1 MKNRLLYPMKRYFLF
16 VVVFVIAVITVAQV
30 KGDVWAPLQDNADMA
45 RRMGYQPYRV
55 DSANTNTLGLELEAL
70 AFFKDNEFDGS
81 VQCGYSL
88 PGVRLQPRLTYT
100 PIDEIK
106 LELGL
111 HATIYSG
118 ANKYPCYVFHD
129 IAKWKGDQYQSGA
142 HLLPFFRATARFRH
156 ITLAVGNIYGGA
168 THGFIEPMYNPE
180 LVLTDDPEMGFQM
193 IVDTKRWHSDLW
205 LNWQS
210 YIFEEST
217 HQEAFS
223 VGWTQTV
230 NLWRRARQN
239 TVHSLSIPIQLV
251 LQHRGGEQD
260 NTHLGVQTVA
270 NGALGVAYEYMAP
283 DNRVVTGI
291 QAEAMAMYCIQ
302 QSGNLWPFKNGPAL
316 WLKTSVDFI
325 RDLRVT
331 AGFFAAKDFC
341 SLYGSQYF
349 GTLSTKFPQG
359 CFSSMT
365 TGMIGV
371 EYSRTFASAYTVGA
385 HLKAYLCNTGTLS
398 LPADESH
405 PEPYA
410 IPGEFRTPFSFGVY
424 FRCSPSFVLKRF
436 GKSADK
442 R

>member
-1 MKNRLLYPMKRYFLF
+1 MKRCLLLVGVLVY
-16 VVVFVIAVITVAQV
+16 VVCAVAQV
-30 KGDVWAPLQDNADMA
+30 RSDVWAHLQNNADMA

-55 DSANTNTLGLELEAL
+55 DSAKTNTLGLELEAL

-81 VQCGYSL
+81 VQYGYSL

-118 ANKYPCYVFHD
+118 ANKYPCYAFHD
-129 IAKWKGDQYQSGA
+129 IATWKGDQYQSGA

-210 YIFEEST
+210 YIFREST
-217 HQEAFS
+217 HQEAFT

-230 NLWRRARQN
+230 NVWKRERRN
-239 TVHSLSIPIQLV
+239 IVHSLSIPIQLV
-251 LQHRGGEQD
+251 VQHRGGEQITS
-260 NTHLGVQTVA
+260 NRGVQTVA
-270 NGALGVAYEYMAP
+270 NGALGGAYEYTAP
-283 DNRVVTGI
+283 ANRVVTGI
-291 QAEAMAMYCIQ
+291 QAEAMAMYCLQ

-316 WLKTSVDFI
+316 WVKASVDFI

-331 AGFFAAKDFC
+331 AAFFAAKDFC

-349 GTLSTKFPQG
+349 GTISTKYPQG
-359 CFSSMT
+359 RFSSMT

-371 EYSRTFASAYTVGA
+371 EYSRTFACAYTVGA
-385 HLKAYLCNTGTLS
+385 HVKAYICSTGALS
-398 LPADESH
+398 MPAGDGH

-410 IPGEFRTPFSFGVY
+410 MPGEFRTPFSFGVY

-436 GKSADK
+436 GTSADK